1 MQLGRRY
8 AEGQGVPKD
17 TAKALQLLQS
27 AYDKDW
33 SGRAEAAYYLGRM
46 YDDGNGVPED
56 KQKAFELFDYAW
68 SKGVKQAAYPLAR
81 AYDEG
86 VPVKADRSRA
96 LELYRAAAKN
106 GDARAH
112 LRLAE
117 LEAEDGAP
125 KEQVYDEAAPGVA
138 WLRGLAKEDNDW
150 AEGRLATIYEE
161 GKVAPPDPEL
171 ADRYLHDAA
180 QHGNASANVKLA
192 EREEQG
198 GDPKK
203 AMAYWRAAAEEGH
216 PSGMVHTGFDA
227 IDGGRTREGLSWL
240 ERAAALGHPSAMAEI
255 GRRQLSG
262 DGEPKTRRPA
272 SPCWRRPPPWATRAP
287 CTRSAK
293 PTRTATA
300 CRRTRA
306 RRASGS
312 RRPRPPATRTPP
324 RPWPSSPAA
333 PRANA
338 PVLTSG
344 AGTERVEETG
354 PAALLRSVPQV
365 SRLMETDGARALAAE
380 FSRPAVL
387 RAVRA
392 GLDGWRRSVLSGA
405 ATGPFETEPF
415 LAELRARL
423 ERERRSRPP
432 PRAERDRRGRAY
444 TTLAAHPWRPRRWLP
459 WWRSGAATPAS
470 RSTSRPGGAVPGS
483 GASRRCC
490 AC

>member
-1 MQLGRRY
+1 MRSRLRRRLARGIVVLPLALAGCSGMQQAFYESDPAAYDFPNFHAALDAQSRGDDAAAARAYQRLYDNTKHPIAEVQLGRRY

-203 AMAYWRAAAEEGH
+203 AMTYWRAAAEEGH
-216 PSGMVHTGFDA
+216 PSGMVRTGFDA

-262 DGEPKTRRPA
+262 DGEPKD
-272 SPCWRRPPPWATRAP
+272 
-287 CTRSAK
+287 
-293 PTRTATA
+293 
-300 CRRTRA
+300 
-306 RRASGS
+306 
-312 RRPRPPATRTPP
+312 
-324 RPWPSSPAA
+324 PAA
-333 PRANA
+333 GLAMLEKAAAMGHPSAMYALGQAYEDGNGVPKDKGKAREWFEKAQAAGHPNA
-338 PVLTSG
+338 
-344 AGTERVEETG
+344 AK
-354 PAALLRSVPQV
+354 
-365 SRLMETDGARALAAE
+365 ALAQ
-380 FSRPAVL
+380 
-387 RAVRA
+387 
-392 GLDGWRRSVLSGA
+392 
-405 ATGPFETEPF
+405 
-415 LAELRARL
+415 LA
-423 ERERRSRPP
+423 S
-432 PRAERDRRGRAY
+432 
-444 TTLAAHPWRPRRWLP
+444 
-459 WWRSGAATPAS
+459 SS
-470 RSTSRPGGAVPGS
+470 
-483 GASRRCC
+483 
-490 AC
+490 